1 MSSNRHRYQPVC
13 ANNGLQH
20 AGRCAMR
27 RTASAGQGA
36 Q

>member
-1 MSSNRHRYQPVC
+1 MC

-27 RTASAGQGA
+27 RTASAGGQGA